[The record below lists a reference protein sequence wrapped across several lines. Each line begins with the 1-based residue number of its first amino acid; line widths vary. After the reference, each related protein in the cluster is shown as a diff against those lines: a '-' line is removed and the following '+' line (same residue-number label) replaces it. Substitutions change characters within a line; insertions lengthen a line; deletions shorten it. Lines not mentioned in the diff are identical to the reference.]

1 VTPRRAARAEPLS
14 GIRGASGS
22 GAAIGVDLGSRRVG
36 LAGADPTGTIATPL
50 GTLERRRPRFWAELE
65 RACAERECRLL
76 VIGLPRRLDGA
87 EGEAAAAARRF
98 AADARRRL
106 GLEVEMW
113 DEWLTTAQAE
123 RALIAG
129 GVRRSDRRG
138 TVDAVAASL
147 ILQSYLDAHPRSP
160 AP

>member
-1 VTPRRAARAEPLS
+1 LS
-14 GIRGASGS
+14 PIC
-22 GAAIGVDLGSRRVG
+22 AAIGVDLGARRVG

-50 GTLERRRPRFWAELE
+50 TTLERRHPKFWSALE
-65 RACAERECRLL
+65 QACMERGCRLL
-76 VIGLPRRLDGA
+76 VIGLPRRLDGS
-87 EGEAAAAARRF
+87 EGDAAVAARRF
-98 AADARRRL
+98 AADAERRL
-106 GLEVEMW
+106 GLEVTMW

-129 GVRRSDRRG
+129 GVRRMRRKS

-160 AP
+160 SQ